1 MSVVATNRSFKEYV
15 ADRFENELFSA
26 IENYVTENQDNLD
39 LRLYKVRNIGGIE
52 VSDTDVKYVSV
63 NDLPEMKIEFE
74 VVMEAELEVRESD
87 HHYDESEICRP
98 WFMLKCSGDL
108 ECSLDDFKILNVTE
122 HNSKNKQP
130 RPMSDSLVPIIHK
143 EQLESVATDFLSRH
157 FPEAL
162 KTPMALEP
170 QELAEKMGLSLEI
183 RNITKDFSV
192 FGQLYFHECMADFY
206 DETNDEIVNINVNAR
221 TIFVDPKAYF
231 LRNLGSVNNTIVHEC
246 VHWDLHRKAFELE
259 RLYNSSASRIKCKVA
274 GGIKDNNRDSTDW
287 MEWHANAL
295 TPKIQMPLAM
305 FKTMAYKYLKQ
316 YREEVGSSEI
326 LDVIEP
332 VIDSLAVFFGV
343 SRLAAKIRMV
353 DVGFEETIGAF
364 TYIDGHYVKPH
375 RFKKGALEKNQTFS
389 IGAIDAAIQSLTNTQ
404 IKNGSYIYVDSH
416 FVLNHQKYITKD
428 LFGETV
434 LTDYARTH
442 MDECCLIFDLSVK
455 SGVKEKYYSECF
467 LNRDE
472 TSSISFEITY
482 KDGYQYATPEKQN
495 ELLRKTLI
503 EDNEIYSQLTTDY
516 CACLD
521 FVREK
526 RGVTYKEL
534 GERTLMD
541 ERTVRRI
548 INGESNGTINSLVS
562 ICLALHLSPRIS
574 NHIISHS
581 PHSLRLQDESHGWY
595 DFALTHLY
603 PMSMKEIR
611 AFLLDKGAAL

>member
-1 MSVVATNRSFKEYV
+1 VSVVATNRSFKEYV
-15 ADRFENELFSA
+15 ADRFENELFIA
-26 IENYVTENQDNLD
+26 IENYVTENQENLD
-39 LRLYKVRNIGGIE
+39 LRLYKVRNICGTE
-52 VSDTDVKYVSV
+52 LSDINVKYVSV
-63 NDLPEMKIEFE
+63 NDLPDMKIEFDI
-74 VVMEAELEVRESD
+74 VVEAELEVRESD
-87 HHYDESEICRP
+87 HHYDESENCCQ

-108 ECSLDDFKILNVTE
+108 ECNLNDFIILNVTE
-122 HNSKNKQP
+122 YNSKNKQAK
-130 RPMSDSLVPIIHK
+130 PMSDSLVPVINK

-157 FPEAL
+157 YPEAL
-162 KTPMALEP
+162 KTPMAVEP
-170 QELAEKMGLSLEI
+170 QKLAEKMGLALEI

-192 FGQLYFHECMADFY
+192 FGQLYFHDCIAEFY
-206 DETNDEIVNINVNAR
+206 DENSDEMVKTHVNAR

-259 RLYNSSASRIKCKVA
+259 RLYNSSASKIKCQVA

-305 FKTMAYKYLKQ
+305 FKTMTYKYIKQ
-316 YREEVGSSEI
+316 YREELGSSEL

-332 VIDSLAVFFGV
+332 VIDSLALFFGV

-353 DVGFEETIGAF
+353 DVGFEEAVGSF
-364 TYIDGHYVKPH
+364 TYIDGRYVKPH
-375 RFKKGALEKNQTFS
+375 RFKKGALERNQTFS

-404 IKNGSYIYVDSH
+404 IKNGNYIYVESH
-416 FVLNHQKYITKD
+416 FVLNHQKYIMQN

-455 SGVKEKYYSECF
+455 SGIKERYYSECF

-482 KDGYQYATPEKQN
+482 KDGYQFATQEKQN
-495 ELLRKTLI
+495 ELLRQTLI
-503 EDNEIYSQLTTDY
+503 EDNKIYSQLTTDY

-521 FVREK
+521 FVREQ
-526 RGVTYKEL
+526 RGVPYKEL
-534 GERTLMD
+534 AERTLMD
-541 ERTVRRI
+541 ERTIRRI

-574 NHIISHS
+574 NHIINHS

-603 PMSMKEIR
+603 PKSMKEIR
-611 AFLLDKGAAL
+611 AFLLDKGVAL